1 MLALA
6 MLRLDQLRARGA
18 ADTEVEELQSTLS
31 DALRDMRAVAA
42 GLRLPELESLS
53 TVEVAR
59 RGVEDHQRRTS
70 VPVTL
75 SVGELSREASL
86 PTKIALFRALQ
97 ELLSNSTRHGGGKD
111 VEVSL
116 VDGDGTLRLIVADR
130 GPGFAQDLVGVPGHL
145 GLAGVREQAE
155 LLGGTF
161 TIDGR
166 AGGGAR
172 VTVAWPL

>member
-6 MLRLDQLRARGA
+6 MLRVDQLRARGA
-18 ADTEVEELQSTLS
+18 SDKEVEELQSTLS

-53 TVEVAR
+53 TADVVR
-59 RGVEDHQRRTS
+59 RAVDDHERRTS
-70 VPVTL
+70 VPVAV
-75 SVGELSREASL
+75 SVAQLPREATL

-97 ELLSNSTRHGGGKD
+97 ELLSNSTRHGEGR
-111 VEVSL
+111 EIA
-116 VDGDGTLRLIVADR
+116 VDLQNGHGTLRLVVEDG

-161 TIDGR
+161 AIDQR
-166 AGGGAR
+166 PGGGAR
-172 VTVAWPL
+172 VAVAWPL